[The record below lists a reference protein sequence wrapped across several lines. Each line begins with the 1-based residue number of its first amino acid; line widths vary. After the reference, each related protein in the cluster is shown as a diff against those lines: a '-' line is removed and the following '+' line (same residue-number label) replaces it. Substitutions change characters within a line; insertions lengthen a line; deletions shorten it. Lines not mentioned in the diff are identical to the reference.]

1 MKIERLVEIINIMQE
16 VGKTTMTYLSE
27 KINVSRRTVYRDI
40 DIICKAGIPIVT
52 SQGVDGG
59 IEIKKGFYF
68 DTTAFSKEELKE
80 IFSGKKSVNG
90 GIADTYSSS
99 LTDKLIDNGNA
110 VSLSE
115 NVLLDLSSIYKGKL
129 SEKILLLKQA
139 IEEKKCVNFLY
150 CRSKG
155 ETELLIEPALVMFRG
170 SDWYIFGYC
179 SEFED
184 FYMFKLSRIWNLQ
197 ITDMTFEQREI
208 PSGKLSTAKKTDE
221 NIEVTAIYDASE
233 KYRLV
238 EEKGMDSFQSTD
250 DGRLIAGWKFPNYK
264 NAVRWFMSFGDKV
277 EVVAPTDF
285 RESYADIIR
294 SALSKY
300 EK

>member
-27 KINVSRRTVYRDI
+27 KVNVSRRTVYRDI
-40 DIICKAGIPIVT
+40 DIICNAGIPIVT

-59 IEIKKGFYF
+59 VEIKKGFFF
-68 DTTAFSKEELKE
+68 DTSAFTREELQE
-80 IFSGKKSVNG
+80 IFSGRKSFNG
-90 GIADTYSSS
+90 GPVDDSIS
-99 LTDKLIDNGNA
+99 LTGKLVDNGNA
-110 VSLSE
+110 VALSD
-115 NVLLDLSSIYKGKL
+115 NILLDLSPIYKSRL
-129 SEKILLLKQA
+129 SEKMLLLKRA
-139 IEEKKCVNFLY
+139 IDEKKCVSFLY
-150 CRSKG
+150 CRCKG
-155 ETELLIEPALVMFRG
+155 ETEPIIEPALLMFRG

-179 SEFED
+179 CECED
-184 FYMFKLSRIWNLQ
+184 FCMFKLNRIWNLR
-197 ITDMTFEQREI
+197 ITDKVFEQRDI
-208 PSGKLSTAKKTDE
+208 PVDKLNAIKKTDE

-238 EEKGMDSFQSTD
+238 EEKGMDSFQATD
-250 DGRLIAGWKFPNYK
+250 DGKLMAVWKFPSFK
-264 NAVRWFMSFGDKV
+264 KAVRWFMSFGDKV